1 MNRDFSIQ
9 SEWEHSVCSIFAIVA
24 LPPMMSDADK
34 DNGNSPRAGGHQWPA
49 AAHAGGRHHVAA
61 YISRAAASQLPAFLL
76 GPACLADR
84 HVDATDGDELVRLP
98 NHEFEIFA
106 RPRGCHRFCADGVV
120 VGLGRR
126 ARRSLP
132 ETLHSR
138 GDTIGANGVCIFAR
152 HRCVAGIRLAMVRH
166 DHRRAQRNFDGF

>member
-1 MNRDFSIQ
+1 MAEILKHQIPNPKFVAMNSKKMNRDFSIQ
-9 SEWEHSVCSIFAIVA
+9 SEWQHSVCSIFAIVA

-98 NHEFEIFA
+98 NNEFETFA
-106 RPRGCHRFCADGVV
+106 RPRGCRWFGADGALVS
-120 VGLGRR
+120 VGW
-126 ARRSLP
+126 
-132 ETLHSR
+132 H
-138 GDTIGANGVCIFAR
+138 
-152 HRCVAGIRLAMVRH
+152 AG
-166 DHRRAQRNFDGF
+166 

>member
-61 YISRAAASQLPAFLL
+61 YVSRAATSQSPAFLL
-76 GPACLADR
+76 GPACLAHR
-84 HVDATDGDELVRLP
+84 HVDATDADERVRLP
-98 NHEFEIFA
+98 NNEVATLAGA
-106 RPRGCHRFCADGVV
+106 RVCRWFGADGSPVW
-120 VGLGRR
+120 
-126 ARRSLP
+126 
-132 ETLHSR
+132 
-138 GDTIGANGVCIFAR
+138 
-152 HRCVAGIRLAMVRH
+152 LA
-166 DHRRAQRNFDGF
+166 